1 MRKSI
6 YMNKFIASKSIHLL
20 VPPDRVWAA
29 LTTPALIRE
38 YLFGTETVTDWK
50 QGSPIVFR
58 GEWEG
63 KPYQDKGIILE
74 TVPNKVFRYSYWSS
88 FSGTE
93 DKPENYAIVAYRLF
107 PDQKGTLLSI
117 TQDGIA
123 TAEAQQHSESNW
135 ESILNTL
142 KKLVEQ

>member
-1 MRKSI
+1 M
-6 YMNKFIASKSIHLL
+6 YMSKFIASKSIHIV
-20 VPPDRVWAA
+20 VPVERVWAA
-29 LTTPALIRE
+29 LTTPALIKE

-93 DKPENYAIVAYRLF
+93 DKPENYAVVTYRLF

-135 ESILNTL
+135 ERILNTL

>member
-1 MRKSI
+1 
-6 YMNKFIASKSIHLL
+6 MNKFTASKSIHLT
-20 VPPDRVWAA
+20 VPAARVWAA
-29 LTTPALIRE
+29 LTTPALIKE
-38 YLFGTETVTDWK
+38 YLFGTETITDWK

-63 KPYQDKGIILE
+63 KPYQDKGIIME

-93 DKPENYAIVAYRLF
+93 DKPENYAVVTYHLF

-123 TAEAQQHSESNW
+123 SAEAQQHSESNW
-135 ESILNTL
+135 ASILNTL

>member
-1 MRKSI
+1 
-6 YMNKFIASKSIHLL
+6 MNKFTASKSIHLT
-20 VPPDRVWAA
+20 VPAARVWAA
-29 LTTPALIRE
+29 LTTAALIKE
-38 YLFGTETVTDWK
+38 YLFGTEMITDWK
-50 QGSPIVFR
+50 QGSPIIFR

-63 KPYQDKGIILE
+63 KPYQDKGIIME
-74 TVPNKVFRYSYWSS
+74 TVPNKIFRYSYWSS

-93 DKPENYAIVAYRLF
+93 DKPENYAVVTYHLF

-123 TAEAQQHSESNW
+123 SAEAQQHSESNW

>member
-1 MRKSI
+1 
-6 YMNKFIASKSIHLL
+6 MNKFMASKSIHIA
-20 VPPDRVWAA
+20 VPVERVWAA
-29 LTTPALIRE
+29 LTTPALIKE
-38 YLFGTETVTDWK
+38 YLFGTETITDWK
-50 QGSPIVFR
+50 QGSPIVFQ

-63 KPYQDKGIILE
+63 KPYQDKGTILE

-93 DKPENYAIVAYRLF
+93 DKPENYAQVTYRLF
-107 PDQKGTLLSI
+107 PDQQGTLLSI

-135 ESILNTL
+135 GSILNTL